1 MITKM
6 TKELSIHSDMKI
18 KNKPFE
24 DLKEFEDY
32 VDQVNVF
39 AGVEFDTEY
48 KTLKSFPKVFRFYL
62 KFPSE
67 MRTEEYDPKDIN
79 WKTGELFPTIVR
91 TTPRGYN
98 SSFGGPEASYIS
110 EGFAT
115 LQYFLSTAFIREAI
129 KERKI
134 HSHTNY
140 QEMALSLTRFPE
152 PPFNIDNFID
162 KTSMQMLPLI
172 PLAYI
177 SIFVRS
183 AFLMSEETDRKIKE
197 IMKLSG
203 ITKTIQWL
211 TWFLWIFFI
220 YVLNSFVSLCLVKM
234 GNTKFP
240 GIFEYVGWD
249 IMFFL
254 FLVYQLNITMTLLV
268 LVVLCDRT
276 ITAVYSGMAYYLAS
290 NMALVVLNLYYVQ
303 IPFGYLL
310 ALSMIG
316 NIGVGFAFRI
326 ALYQD
331 VKKEVINWT
340 NVLNPPYQ
348 DQQYSIGFSM
358 IMMFAGTLILAF
370 VFFCIEYIWK
380 GNLCEGIPI
389 AREYFRR
396 SSRVTALDNDGMK
409 RKVYLAIKGVKK
421 VHKKEVLLDNVSF
434 NVYVNEV
441 TALLGNHESGKKT
454 LLDIIIGFT
463 YSTEGGVLFNYKDPL
478 ADPFA
483 RRVLGYCPQKNI
495 IFGNL
500 SVAQHIIFFGTMR
513 GLSKKNVKIEVKR
526 YTRILKIDG
535 ETKAKNLSISQRRK
549 LSIVNA
555 FCGRTSVVVIDE
567 PSINTDPMTKREIW
581 DIIHKEKEGRAVL
594 ISTNYMDEADMLG
607 DRIAIM
613 FEGKL
618 VCYGTTFFLKKK
630 YGNGYYL
637 VRLFF

>member
-1 MITKM
+1 MGHPAVLNNRVKVLTSLHRKLIEHVSPIWTIPYYPKGPLTDKMITKM

-115 LQYFLSTAFIREAI
+115 LQYFLSTAFIKEAI

-183 AFLMSEETDRKIKE
+183 AFLM
-197 IMKLSG
+197 M
-203 ITKTIQWL
+203 
-211 TWFLWIFFI
+211 
-220 YVLNSFVSLCLVKM
+220 
-234 GNTKFP
+234 
-240 GIFEYVGWD
+240 
-249 IMFFL
+249 
-254 FLVYQLNITMTLLV
+254 
-268 LVVLCDRT
+268 LCDRT

-380 GNLCEGIPI
+380 GNLCERIPI

-478 ADPFA
+478 SDPFA

-594 ISTNYMDEADMLG
+594 ISTNYMDEADMPETAL
-607 DRIAIM
+607 
-613 FEGKL
+613 L
-618 VCYGTTFFLKKK
+618 LCLKV
-630 YGNGYYL
+630 N
-637 VRLFF
+637 LFATEPHFS